1 MNIVC
6 EWHGDNFNVNLS
18 TKEGAEP
25 FLEVK
30 GCRIANGS
38 KGPFVSWPST
48 KNANTGKWWQHC
60 YASDKF
66 NAVVLSTAQAS
77 QPQTQSRKPA
87 PSAASDDSDIPFRD
101 PLSVRGMHLAC

>member
-1 MNIVC
+1 MHIEIKWVS
-6 EWHGDNFNVNLS
+6 DQFNVHLCS
-18 TKEGAEP
+18 KEGAEP

-60 YASDKF
+60 YGSEKF

-77 QPQTQSRKPA
+77 QPKAATSSRRPA
-87 PSAASDDSDIPFRD
+87 RQDDGDDQDIPF
-101 PLSVRGMHLAC
+101 